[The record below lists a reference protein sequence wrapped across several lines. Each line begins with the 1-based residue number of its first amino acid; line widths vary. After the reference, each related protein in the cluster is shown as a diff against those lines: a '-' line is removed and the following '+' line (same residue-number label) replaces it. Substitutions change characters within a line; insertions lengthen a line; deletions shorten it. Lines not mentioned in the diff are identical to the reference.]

1 MHKSCI
7 DTIAAVSTP
16 GGKAAISLI
25 RVSGPDSL
33 KLAEK
38 LFEYRGSRKFPLSH
52 YAYFGA
58 LTDSEQGRIIDK
70 VLLTPFLAP
79 NSYTGEDLVEISCHG
94 NPVIVSQILE
104 LLIRN
109 KVRPAEAGEFSR
121 RAFFNGKMDLL
132 EIEATSQLL
141 SADTALQTQLALN
154 QLDGLPSQKVKKIRD
169 TLIDQLVMLEAG
181 LNFPEDAIE
190 AIDEHKLARELKI
203 IRNDLIDFEKNA
215 GNGSMI
221 SGGLKIAFLGRPNSG
236 KSSLLNAI
244 LGRERAIVTD
254 VAGTT
259 RDTLEENFCIGSV
272 PVKLIDTAG
281 LRDSRD
287 KIEKI
292 GIERTKNALQES
304 FLLIGVFDGSQAE
317 SVEDRNVMNELK
329 ASHKQIL
336 CVRNKIDLPQKLEPE
351 FFGEVNG
358 VGISALT
365 GEGIDNLLGEISLI
379 IEQAGLT
386 NFQEMV
392 LLGARQLNALRT
404 AIQAI
409 DRASEGIGN
418 IYQDM
423 LAVELEESV
432 RELGR
437 ITGET
442 VDTNTLDLI
451 FERFCI
457 GK

>member
-1 MHKSCI
+1 
-7 DTIAAVSTP
+7 
-16 GGKAAISLI
+16 
-25 RVSGPDSL
+25 
-33 KLAEK
+33 
-38 LFEYRGSRKFPLSH
+38 
-52 YAYFGA
+52 
-58 LTDSEQGRIIDK
+58 
-70 VLLTPFLAP
+70 
-79 NSYTGEDLVEISCHG
+79 
-94 NPVIVSQILE
+94 
-104 LLIRN
+104 
-109 KVRPAEAGEFSR
+109 
-121 RAFFNGKMDLL
+121 
-132 EIEATSQLL
+132 
-141 SADTALQTQLALN
+141 
-154 QLDGLPSQKVKKIRD
+154 
-169 TLIDQLVMLEAG
+169 
-181 LNFPEDAIE
+181 
-190 AIDEHKLARELKI
+190 
-203 IRNDLIDFEKNA
+203 
-215 GNGSMI
+215 
-221 SGGLKIAFLGRPNSG
+221 
-236 KSSLLNAI
+236 
-244 LGRERAIVTD
+244 
-254 VAGTT
+254 
-259 RDTLEENFCIGSV
+259 
-272 PVKLIDTAG
+272 
-281 LRDSRD
+281 
-287 KIEKI
+287 
-292 GIERTKNALQES
+292 
-304 FLLIGVFDGSQAE
+304 
-317 SVEDRNVMNELK
+317 MNELK